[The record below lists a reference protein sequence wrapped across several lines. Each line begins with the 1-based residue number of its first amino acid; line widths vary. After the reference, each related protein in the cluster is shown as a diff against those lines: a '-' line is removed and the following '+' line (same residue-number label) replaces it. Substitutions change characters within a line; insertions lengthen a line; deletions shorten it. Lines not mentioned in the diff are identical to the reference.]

1 MQMIHTVAELDAKIA
16 ECDEVGLR
24 SEDEM
29 RAMLGSFA
37 MATPQRLPSDPFDPA
52 YRQAQ
57 LDLYRDIT
65 GHAYDT
71 AHEATKF
78 DVDHFS
84 KHPFPFYTQSST
96 VAGEY
101 FSAIGYVLE
110 VMALP
115 AGSRVLEF
123 GPGWGWTSIFLAQL
137 GHSVTVVDI
146 EPCFCDLITRRAQ
159 HEGVKI
165 DVINDKF
172 FAVEQMEAQFDA
184 VLFYDC
190 FHHCDDHIRLLEG
203 LHKVVAK
210 DGRLFFGA
218 EPIDREFPYPWG
230 IRLDGWAL
238 WGVRKNGWMEL
249 GFRDDYF
256 AEALARTGWFGRRRA
271 SPGNP
276 RHRVWEATKRS
287 EAQLLFPANGAQI
300 HTEFGRRSAEGIEID
315 PEREG
320 MALYGPYVSLPAG
333 RYSATLHFKGQPQA
347 TRRVKLDICVDTG
360 RKVLAVIERAPTS
373 PMRLEF
379 DIAEPVSDL
388 EVRLW
393 TPGGLKA
400 TIESL
405 EIAPA

>member
-1 MQMIHTVAELDAKIA
+1 
-16 ECDEVGLR
+16 
-24 SEDEM
+24 M

-37 MATPQRLPSDPFDPA
+37 MAVPQQLPADPFDTA

-57 LDLYRDIT
+57 LDLYAAIT

-71 AHEATKF
+71 VHEATKF

-110 VMALP
+110 AMALP
-115 AGSRVLEF
+115 PGSRVLEF

-137 GHSVTVVDI
+137 GHSVTIVDI
-146 EPCFCDLITRRAQ
+146 EPCFCDLIARRAK
-159 HEGVKI
+159 HEGVEI
-165 DVINDKF
+165 TVVNDSF
-172 FAVEQMEAQFDA
+172 FAVEQMEGQFDA

-203 LHKVVAK
+203 LHRIVAK
-210 DGRLFFGA
+210 GGRIFFGA
-218 EPIDREFPYPWG
+218 EPIDADFPYPWG

-256 AEALARTGWFGRRRA
+256 AQALARTGWFGRRRSA
-271 SPGNP
+271 PGNP
-276 RHRVWEATKRS
+276 RHRVWEASRRD
-287 EAQLLFPANGAQI
+287 EAQLSFPATSGQI
-300 HTEFGRRSAEGIEID
+300 QTAIGRKSADGIVVEPD
-315 PEREG
+315 QEG
-320 MALYGPYVSLPAG
+320 MALYGPYVPLPPG
-333 RYSATLHFKGQPQA
+333 RYTASIVFKGEIRA
-347 TRRVKLDICVDTG
+347 TKRVKLDVTVDTG
-360 RKVLAVIERAPTS
+360 RTVLAMIERAPVS
-373 PMRLEF
+373 PLKLQFEIR
-379 DIAEPVSDL
+379 DPASDL

-393 TPGGLKA
+393 TPGGLRA

-405 EIAPA
+405 EILPA